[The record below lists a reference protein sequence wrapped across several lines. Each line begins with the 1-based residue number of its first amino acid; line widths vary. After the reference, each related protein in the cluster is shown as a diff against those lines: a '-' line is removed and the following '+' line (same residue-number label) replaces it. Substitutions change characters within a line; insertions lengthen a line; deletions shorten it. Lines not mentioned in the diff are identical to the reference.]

1 MKYII
6 RCTCGGVKTKMEAA
20 MQLIA
25 PGEPLPLEVKGGD
38 AMRRLAEK
46 WSNTNFGN
54 HLLVLAKKHGRYC
67 YYVEVTDNGDIKDM
81 RDLMTGR
88 RMY

>member
-20 MQLIA
+20 MQLLA
-25 PGEPLPLEVKGGD
+25 PGESLPPEVRGGD
-38 AMRRLAEK
+38 AIMKMARK
-46 WSNTNFGN
+46 WQGTNFGN

-67 YYVEVTDNGDIKDM
+67 YYIEITDKGDIKDI

>member
-1 MKYII
+1 M
-6 RCTCGGVKTKMEAA
+6 KTKMEAA
-20 MQLIA
+20 MQLLA
-25 PGEPLPLEVKGGD
+25 PGEPLPPEIRGGD
-38 AMRRLAEK
+38 AIMKMARK
-46 WSNTNFGN
+46 WQGTNFGN

-67 YYVEVTDNGDIKDM
+67 YYIEITDKGDIKDM